1 MHNWQNA
8 PVTLFW
14 SKHIFLL
21 RLWSRLLGNN
31 TSICNV
37 SVITA
42 CTYGLHLQE
51 NKTTHCAHM
60 PIWTG
65 VCERISLWRC
75 FNHQK
80 EERRSLPP
88 PRCFTTNCIKL
99 HNYDT
104 EDAKTTWTIISSKRK
119 LAAWVLKKFPHVQ
132 CFAIPRFLPRDV
144 LLVEAWSAD
153 SSLGSLGQ
161 SQNLCFATITVIA
174 IVYQFLC
181 DPVLTCRCLNSISKF
196 DNPPQ
201 VVL

>member
-88 PRCFTTNCIKL
+88 PVFYHKL
-99 HNYDT
+99 YQIAQLWHWRRQDHMNNYKQQ
-104 EDAKTTWTIISSKRK
+104 EKVGRVGVKKISTRSVFCHSSVPTPRRSTRGG
-119 LAAWVLKKFPHVQ
+119 LKCRQ
-132 CFAIPRFLPRDV
+132 FAGFSGPKPEFV
-144 LLVEAWSAD
+144 FCHHHCYCHCV
-153 SSLGSLGQ
+153 
-161 SQNLCFATITVIA
+161 
-174 IVYQFLC
+174 
-181 DPVLTCRCLNSISKF
+181 PVFVWPCV
-196 DNPPQ
+196 DM
-201 VVL
+201 